1 MNIEDI
7 STEDLLAEIAKRID
21 HTPDANP
28 RVSGTAQVFGIPQ
41 VSDNAW
47 VSGWASTTLVKSTAP
62 KEQA

>member
-7 STEDLLAEIAKRID
+7 STDDLLTEITKRID

-28 RVSGTAQVFGIPQ
+28 RDSGTVQVFGLPR
-41 VSDNAW
+41 VSDDSW
-47 VSGWASTTLVKSTAP
+47 VSGWASTTLFKSTAP